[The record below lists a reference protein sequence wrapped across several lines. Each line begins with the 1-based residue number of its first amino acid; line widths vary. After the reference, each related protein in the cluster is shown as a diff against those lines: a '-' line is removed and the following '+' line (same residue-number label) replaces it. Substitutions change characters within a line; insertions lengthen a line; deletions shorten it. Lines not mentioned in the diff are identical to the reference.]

1 MQPRRVFGRTIDT
14 EPGHGSRDCV
24 GTFRREILLPQP
36 PFKPGEGLFV
46 PYLWPHYVQT
56 KESYSISLA
65 ITWKSRAVKRRNSLY
80 LANSLL
86 RRRGFPQAAPGM
98 HRVWDETK
106 ILAVQMGAL
115 AVEPLR
121 KSERLRKSIRALVL
135 GKRAN
140 YYYRNGKAAGT
151 AKAEAS

>member
-1 MQPRRVFGRTIDT
+1 
-14 EPGHGSRDCV
+14 
-24 GTFRREILLPQP
+24 
-36 PFKPGEGLFV
+36 
-46 PYLWPHYVQT
+46 
-56 KESYSISLA
+56 
-65 ITWKSRAVKRRNSLY
+65 
-80 LANSLL
+80 
-86 RRRGFPQAAPGM
+86 M

-140 YYYRNGKAAGT
+140 YYYRNGKTAGA